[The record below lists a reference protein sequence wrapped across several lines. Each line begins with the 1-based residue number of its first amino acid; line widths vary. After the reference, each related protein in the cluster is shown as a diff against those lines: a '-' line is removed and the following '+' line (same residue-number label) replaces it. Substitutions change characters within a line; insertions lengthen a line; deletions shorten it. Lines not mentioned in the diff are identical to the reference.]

1 MPRTLMLG
9 LVALGLA
16 ACGGGGGD
24 NDGQNVDASCSSSG
38 QKQFVLDNMRY
49 WYLWNDQL
57 PASVNL
63 DAYATP
69 EALLAYL
76 ATFSPDLGTGGPVDR
91 FSFINSADA
100 DAAFFGEGKF
110 EGYGFGSTFLAA
122 DDWRLTRVF
131 AGSPAA
137 AAGFARGQ
145 RIIALNG
152 RSIADIQA
160 AEGVDAVL
168 ADSPVAFTMRRL
180 DDSEF
185 TVSVAVD
192 IVTIDPVPQVTVFPL
207 TGTPGVGYIELATF
221 ISTADAELDAAFT
234 QFRNAGITDLIIDL
248 RYNGGGLVSTAERL
262 GDYLGGAVAQN
273 LVFSETR
280 FNADRAGEYN
290 NADFFTLLANSL
302 NLSRLYIIASDGTA
316 SASELVTNSLDPFVD
331 VFIIGDDTFGK
342 PVGQVGLEFCDKIL
356 RPTAFQTV
364 NAVGFG
370 DYFDGLPVDCPAA
383 DDLTVPVGDPAD
395 PNVAAALFHAE
406 NNACPVALLAP
417 AVSKPQI
424 EPAAR
429 DAMPRLTTPARVYAN
444 AR

>member
-1 MPRTLMLG
+1 MPRTLVLS
-9 LVALGLA
+9 LLALGLA

-24 NDGQNVDASCSSSG
+24 DSGQNVDTSCSANG

-57 PASVNL
+57 PASVDL
-63 DAYATP
+63 DAYDSP
-69 EALLAYL
+69 EALLGYL
-76 ATFSPDLGTGGPVDR
+76 ASFSPDLGTGGPVDR

-100 DAAFFGEGKF
+100 DAAFFGEGEF

-137 AAGFARGQ
+137 AAGFERGQ
-145 RIIALNG
+145 RIVALNG
-152 RSIADIQA
+152 RSIAEIQA

-168 ADSPVAFTMRRL
+168 ASSPVQFTLRRL

-185 TVSVAVD
+185 TASVAVD
-192 IVTIDPVPQVTVFPL
+192 IVTIDPVPQATVFPL
-207 TGTPGVGYIELATF
+207 AGTPGVGYVELATF
-221 ISTADAELDAAFT
+221 ISTANAELDAAFA

-248 RYNGGGLVSTAERL
+248 RYNGGGLVSTAELL
-262 GDYLGGAVAQN
+262 GDLLGGAVAQN

-280 FNADRAGEYN
+280 FNADRANEYN
-290 NADFFTLLANSL
+290 DADFFSLLANSL

-316 SASELVTNSLDPFVD
+316 SASELVTNSLDPYVE
-331 VFIIGDDTFGK
+331 VVIIGEDTFGK
-342 PVGQVGLEFCDKIL
+342 PVGQVGLEFCGKIL

-364 NAVGFG
+364 NANGFG

-383 DDLTVPVGDPAD
+383 DDLSVPVGDPAD
-395 PNVAAALFHAE
+395 PNIVAAMYHAE
-406 NNACPVALLAP
+406 NNACPVASLGP
-417 AVSKPQI
+417 TVSKPRLDA
-424 EPAAR
+424 EAAN
-429 DAMPRLTTPARVYAN
+429 AMPRLTTPARAYAN